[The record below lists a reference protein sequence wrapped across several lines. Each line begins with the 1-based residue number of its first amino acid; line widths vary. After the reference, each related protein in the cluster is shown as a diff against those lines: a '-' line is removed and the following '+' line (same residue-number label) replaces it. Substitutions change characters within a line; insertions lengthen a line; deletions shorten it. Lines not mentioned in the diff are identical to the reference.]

1 MACLL
6 VIGGGHRS
14 DVIKNMT
21 MEEWN
26 ERRFEKSPDNE
37 NKQVKHFNIKIYYN
51 QQHCNKQQ
59 PMNHV
64 HQECTTQISL
74 RAEKNFVFMF
84 KGQNLHV
91 FTLLKVV
98 IRE

>member
-26 ERRFEKSPDNE
+26 ERRLEKSPENE
-37 NKQVKHFNIKIYYN
+37 NKQVKTLWHTIFICFQHQPEPFTSCHTKAVFLNIMGS
-51 QQHCNKQQ
+51 QH
-59 PMNHV
+59 
-64 HQECTTQISL
+64 TY
-74 RAEKNFVFMF
+74 
-84 KGQNLHV
+84 
-91 FTLLKVV
+91 
-98 IRE
+98 